1 MTAWDDHPTATIRTM
16 AKNARP
22 SDVRMHGFAQ
32 RSEVAAVL
40 DWIDRHAARLGDET
54 APLDEAVDRILAADV
69 IAPLDVP
76 AFDRAAM
83 DGYALRGAET
93 SGASE
98 YNPLALPVL
107 GQALPGQP
115 FPGPVRPGASVRI
128 MTGAPMPAG
137 LDAVLPAEYASEKA
151 GEIEMTAPVAPGQ
164 HVGRRGEDL
173 RAGAPALN
181 AGRRLRPQD
190 VGLLASLGL
199 AQVNVVRRPSVRILV
214 TGNEVVAPGTPKA
227 DYQIYDANSFML
239 RGLVARD
246 GGRVEQ
252 HSRLGD
258 DPEKIRAAL
267 LAPGAD
273 VILVSGGSSV
283 GAEDHAPR
291 LLAETGELA
300 IHGVAMRPSSPAGVG
315 RIGEV
320 PVFLLPGNP
329 VSCLCA
335 YDFFAGRAI
344 RLRGGRKPDWPHRI
358 RRGVVARKIV
368 SAVGRVDYCRVRLVE
383 GGVEPIATSGAAIL
397 SSTTRADGFVIVPAE
412 SEGYGPD
419 TEVTVYLYD

>member
-1 MTAWDDHPTATIRTM
+1 
-16 AKNARP
+16 
-22 SDVRMHGFAQ
+22 MHGFRQ

-40 DWIDRHAARLGDET
+40 DWIDRHAARLGDERV
-54 APLDEAVDRILAADV
+54 PLDEAVDRVLAAAV

-93 SGASE
+93 AGASE

-115 FPGPVRPGASVRI
+115 FRGQVQPTAAVRI
-128 MTGAPMPAG
+128 MTGAPMPEG
-137 LDAVLPAEYASEKA
+137 LDAVLPAEYAAEVA
-151 GEIEMTAPVAPGQ
+151 GQIEISAPVAPGQ

-173 RAGAPALN
+173 QKGSPALP

-190 VGLLASLGL
+190 AGLLASLGL
-199 AQVNVVRRPSVRILV
+199 AQVNVIRRPAVRMLV
-214 TGNEVVAPGTPKA
+214 TGNEVIAPGTAKA
-227 DYQIYDANSFML
+227 EHQIYDANSSML

-246 GGRVEQ
+246 GGRVER
-252 HSRLGD
+252 HARLGD

-267 LAPGAD
+267 IAPGAD

-291 LLAETGELA
+291 LLAEAGELA

-320 PVFLLPGNP
+320 LVFLLPGNP

-344 RLRGGRKPDWPHRI
+344 RLRGGRKADWPHPI
-358 RRGVVARKIV
+358 RRGLVARKIV
-368 SAVGRVDYCRVRLVE
+368 SSVGRVDYCRVRFVE
-383 GGVEPIATSGAAIL
+383 GRVEPIATSGAAIL

-412 SEGYGPD
+412 SEGHGPD
-419 TEVTVYLYD
+419 TEVTVYLYE